1 MVNTLNSLRN
11 RLSRNEEGGGMMVLY
26 LLLFP
31 LVFTIFGLAVD
42 TTLATYTQTSIQ
54 SNLDAATQSALSRA
68 NNPGTHGN
76 KTDKP
81 FLSPEETKS
90 NIIRTYDFNR
100 YDSSEQP
107 FLRCQTT
114 AMPSHIKQGEAWS
127 AGAGATSAG
136 YVNLSDYKAKL
147 INPPSGCAWTQTE
160 YLFRNHNNQVSVK
173 MTVGETS
180 NTLFLSYLGFSEFK
194 YYITSEARITYQQG

>member
-114 AMPSHIKQGEAWS
+114 PMPSNIKQGEAWK
-127 AGAGATSAG
+127 AGNGAVLT
-136 YVNLSDYKAKL
+136 SDYNAKL
-147 INPPSGCAWTQTE
+147 VNPPSRCPWTQTE
-160 YLFRNHNNQVSVK
+160 YVFRTHNNQVSVT
-173 MTVGETS
+173 MTVAETS
-180 NTLFLSYLGFSEFK
+180 NTLFLNYLGFSEFK